1 MNVRGCFRQALTVSY
16 ILLML
21 LLICGVSTVFS
32 WSQGTTQTETP
43 LEVRAIV
50 DAGSKY
56 ANRAVAVHGCYVKD
70 FEVRVLQPCGSKF
83 NQFDKY
89 SIWLDNDGRVD
100 FGKLEATRDHPT
112 PVILKGEFQTG
123 RGRQYG
129 HLDAYRHRLI
139 IHELLWHAELQKR
152 P

>member
-1 MNVRGCFRQALTVSY
+1 MSARKFVQQAVAS
-16 ILLML
+16 LMG
-21 LLICGVSTVFS
+21 LLICGASTTLS
-32 WSQGTTQTETP
+32 WPQQEIRKESP
-43 LEVRAIV
+43 LEVREIF

-56 ANRAVAVHGCYVKD
+56 TNRVVTVHGCYVKD

-89 SIWLDNDGRVD
+89 SIWLDYDGSSD
-100 FGKLEATRDHPT
+100 FGRLEASRSDPL
-112 PVILKGEFQTG
+112 PVILKAEFQTG
-123 RGRQYG
+123 RGRHYG

-139 IHELLWHAELQKR
+139 VHEVLWHGEAQKR